1 MIEEKQHICMLI
13 DIYDEL
19 LTDKQREVLHDY
31 YYNDYSLS
39 EIAESLGITKQAVKD
54 SIDKARKSL
63 VRFENVL
70 HIATKKEEFN
80 KLFLRKNE
88 MELNLYVELLE
99 NIIKE

>member
-63 VRFENVL
+63 VRFENAL

-80 KLFLRKNE
+80 KLFLKKNE